1 MKYTNIIYLK
11 SGVSIEQGSN
21 EDLAKKMRL
30 TEDWDKGTIY
40 MDSSNSTVVP
50 KREVKFIDTILNKET
65 DS

>member
-21 EDLAKKMRL
+21 ENLAKMMRF

-40 MDSSNSTVVP
+40 MDSPNSTIVP
-50 KREVKFIDTILNKET
+50 RREVSVIDTILNKET

>member
-11 SGVSIEQGSN
+11 SGVSIEQGSDEN
-21 EDLAKKMRL
+21 LARMMQF

-40 MDSSNSTVVP
+40 MDSSNSTIVP
-50 KREVKFIDTILNKET
+50 RREVSFIDTILNKET